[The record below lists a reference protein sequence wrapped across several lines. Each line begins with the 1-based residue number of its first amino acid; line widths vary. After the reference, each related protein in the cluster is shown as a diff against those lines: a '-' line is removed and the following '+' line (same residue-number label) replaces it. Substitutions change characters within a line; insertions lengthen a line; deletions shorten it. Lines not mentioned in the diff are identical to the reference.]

1 MKQER
6 LTYICARWGKV
17 PLEYLKAS
25 KRRLAVFAAI
35 SYHCRGQDDGE
46 CWASN
51 ETLSKE
57 SGVEERQLR
66 REKKAMIADG
76 WLVISRTMG
85 QRDVIRCVYPLDTV
99 VTEKP
104 IAQGGS
110 NRPPRPG
117 SNRPPRG
124 GSNRPPHI
132 RETTTETKNIGWAGL
147 KKRISPES
155 FSVLVASYE
164 GLTPYGVHLFKR
176 GTPEVLLKMANT
188 YLRRVEC
195 A

>member
-110 NRPPRPG
+110 NRPP
-117 SNRPPRG
+117 
-124 GSNRPPHI
+124 HI
-132 RETTTETKNIGWAGL
+132 RETTTDTKNIGRAGL